1 MYVCLFANLVGNELG
16 QVVSDV
22 SGVIF
27 GGTLER
33 MLTKLSLIQT
43 PPLTTQQRQ
52 LPVSRNVAMAGAVVG
67 VIIGCALGATTLLFV
82 DLEARDRIQRAGQLR
97 DIVNDMIAL
106 QPQPKYNNNNNNNS
120 DDEYVTSAGGGFRT
134 SCSRCTVYIADD
146 SNDITLTNNNNNNNN
161 SSNSTTTT
169 TRLKLMKEADSPSV
183 RQSAESA
190 RFILSSDRNVLYVP
204 VMSSKQTTASVGNKE
219 VLAVVALY
227 AANQAGFVE
236 EDVVAAQIMA
246 RHIAIF
252 MNRLSD

>member
-106 QPQPKYNNNNNNNS
+106 QPQPKYNIDNNNNNG
-120 DDEYVTSAGGGFRT
+120 DDEYVTSAGGFRT

-146 SNDITLTNNNNNNNN
+146 SNDITLTNNNNN

-183 RQSAESA
+183 RQSADSA

-236 EDVVAAQIMA
+236 EDVVAAQIMS